1 LGEPLAL
8 GQRSGVMDGRGAFS
22 PDTCSPVQ
30 IPVMLKT
37 IARAFPAACC
47 GVSEH
52 NNN

>member
-1 LGEPLAL
+1 MASPFEKKGIEGDLTERFELFL
-8 GQRSGVMDGRGAFS
+8 RSGA
-22 PDTCSPVQ
+22 
-30 IPVMLKT
+30 KT